1 MRRRSFASAYPS
13 SLFPLP
19 PPPDH
24 RRAYRVERVRS
35 SALACLGDAVASF
48 PHRYGLALVLRLN
61 WTQDRSHRSVY
72 SPIDAGADPYRRLQL
87 FNSKR
92 MRWHGYHCSTYGKY
106 RKGERMLSFPSL
118 GGAQM
123 LTVHRTKKSNQ
134 LLEIYLF
141 LIVVINMTIM
151 N

>member
-1 MRRRSFASAYPS
+1 
-13 SLFPLP
+13 
-19 PPPDH
+19 
-24 RRAYRVERVRS
+24 
-35 SALACLGDAVASF
+35 
-48 PHRYGLALVLRLN
+48 
-61 WTQDRSHRSVY
+61 
-72 SPIDAGADPYRRLQL
+72 
-87 FNSKR
+87 
-92 MRWHGYHCSTYGKY
+92 
-106 RKGERMLSFPSL
+106 MLSFPSL